1 MDSRGV
7 KTFFLNLWFFSA
19 FAVYG
24 LFNMPIFFGVTFA
37 DRLMLPRT
45 TAMRRLRLRIQRFG
59 RHVIW
64 LLRPIAPV
72 IREGPGWEKAQPERC
87 VYVSNHRSFSDPW
100 LISQLPDGSIVQIVN
115 RWPFKIPVLGLVAR
129 LAGYMDVKRM
139 TLEHF
144 LETGSRLLLEE
155 NIMLVSFPEGTRSAS
170 RKLGAF
176 HGELFRLVKQTG
188 VPLFPLVITGNERTP
203 RKGSP
208 ILHPS
213 TIRMRL
219 LEPLTE
225 ADYRDWSAFK
235 LKETVRDRIR
245 HAAHNMEG
253 AVHA

>member
-1 MDSRGV
+1 M
-7 KTFFLNLWFFSA
+7 KTFFLNVWFFTA
-19 FAVYG
+19 FTVYG
-24 LFNMPIFFGVTFA
+24 LCNLPVFFSITLVERMA
-37 DRLMLPRT
+37 LPRAVAT
-45 TAMRRLRLRIQRFG
+45 RRLRMRIHRFG
-59 RHVIW
+59 QWVIW

-72 IREGPGWEKAQPERC
+72 IREGLGWAKAQTGGC

-100 LISQLPDGSIVQIVN
+100 LISQLPRGSAVQIVN
-115 RWPFKIPVLGLVAR
+115 RWPFKIPVLGIVAR
-129 LAGYMDVKRM
+129 LAGYVDVKNM

-155 NIMLVSFPEGTRSAS
+155 KVMLISFPEGTRSATG
-170 RKLGAF
+170 KLGAF

-188 VPLFPLVITGNERTP
+188 VPVFPLVITGNERTP
-203 RKGSP
+203 RKGSL

-245 HAAHNMEG
+245 LAAHNME
-253 AVHA
+253 HATHA